1 MTHPVESYKTR
12 TVIYYGGSFDPP
24 HYGHLW
30 LIDWLR
36 LALDPVEII
45 VAPTFEHPWKP
56 DLRNYA
62 QRERW
67 MHKAI
72 GNRPNVRVLFA
83 PEPYT
88 HDTIAR
94 LRSGDYRNDRIQVIL
109 GTDIIAS
116 LDKWTGFDQLT
127 KIADP
132 IFVARKGVGVPP
144 RFPYA
149 VVHPDLPAISSTQ
162 IRKWIS
168 EENTESLRH
177 YVPAFIVDELMRE
190 REGR

>member
-1 MTHPVESYKTR
+1 
-12 TVIYYGGSFDPP
+12 
-24 HYGHLW
+24 
-30 LIDWLR
+30 
-36 LALDPVEII
+36 
-45 VAPTFEHPWKP
+45 
-56 DLRNYA
+56 
-62 QRERW
+62 

-94 LRSGDYRNDRIQVIL
+94 LRSGDYRDDRIQVIL

-177 YVPAFIVDELMRE
+177 YVPTFIVDELMRE